1 MAFSASILFLLGT
14 SIYVLY
20 QCFFSPLA
28 PIPGPFL
35 AKLTNWHRVWRTRQR
50 QSHREFIA
58 LHRKYG
64 PVVRIAPNHLSV
76 ADPTA
81 FREIYKAGGKF
92 IKSDSY
98 NVPNGAHSFD
108 LFRQRDEKVHAEQRK
123 LVARAY
129 SMNSMVHLEPN
140 VNPVIRS
147 MMRKLDGLSGVI
159 DLGAFLQLF
168 AFDIIGA
175 VSFSRPF
182 GYVDAGDDQGVFAR
196 IRRSFLSMSWLMAV
210 RWFYDLHQKLQPVIG
225 NWLAINDRNGFF
237 YQFATQE
244 VVARKDRGG
253 DDRDIINQLFTIQ
266 RAKPHFSDTDI
277 AFMMTANV
285 FAGADTTSISLHAI
299 FYQLLKNPSVYRRLM
314 DELDAKKSRGELSDV
329 VTFEQA
335 ESCAYLQAVMYEAI
349 RLYSATG
356 DLLNRDVPA
365 GGMKIGEYYVPEGT
379 VVGSTPWVIHRI
391 PEIWGADCEEFHPER
406 WLGEAGDLKRFFFA
420 FGGGSRTC
428 VGRNISWLEMS
439 KLVPTLLM
447 RYNIQLAP
455 GAELTEECGGL
466 VFLKGLNVVLSRR
479 PEL

>member
-1 MAFSASILFLLGT
+1 MPFSASILLLLGAGV
-14 SIYVLY
+14 YVVY
-20 QCFFSPLA
+20 QCFLSPLA

-35 AKLTNWHRVWRTRQR
+35 ARLTNWHRVWRTLQR
-50 QSHREFIA
+50 QSHREIIA
-58 LHRKYG
+58 LHRK
-64 PVVRIAPNHLSV
+64 SV

-92 IKSDSY
+92 IKSASY
-98 NVPNGAHSFD
+98 NVPHGSHAFD
-108 LFRQRDEKVHAEQRK
+108 IFRQRDEKIHSQQRK

-140 VNPVIRS
+140 VNPVIMS
-147 MMRKLDGLSGVI
+147 MVQKLGGMSGI
-159 DLGAFLQLF
+159 INLGDFLQFF
-168 AFDIIGA
+168 AFDVIGA

-196 IRRSFLSMSWLMAV
+196 IRRSFRSMSWLMAV

-237 YQFATQE
+237 YQFATQQL
-244 VVARKDRGG
+244 VARKDRGG

-266 RAKPHFSDTDI
+266 KAKPHFSDTDI

-299 FYQLLKNPSVYRRLM
+299 LYLLLKNPTTYRRLM
-314 DELDAKKSRGELSDV
+314 AELEAKRSAGELSDV

-335 ESCAYLQAVMYEAI
+335 ESSPYLQAVLYEAI
-349 RLYSATG
+349 RLYSAAG
-356 DLLNRDVPA
+356 DLLNRDVPP

-379 VVGSTPWVIHRI
+379 VVGSSPWVIHRI
-391 PEIWGADCEEFHPER
+391 PEIWGADCEEFRPER
-406 WLGEAGDLKRFFFA
+406 WLGETGDLKRFFFA

-447 RYNIQLAP
+447 RYNIKLAP
-455 GAELTEECGGL
+455 GAELTEECG
-466 VFLKGLNVVLSRR
+466 
-479 PEL
+479 